1 MKLITNLN
9 MKKIFV
15 LTGLLVTSLLSGFVH
30 ASLMISPTRVVFD
43 ERQRTAKV
51 FLINN
56 SQEEKTYRLGWKEK
70 HALASGGYRD
80 LASDE
85 VGPWRLSHMIRMTP
99 KQVHLAPGER
109 QVVKLALRRKK
120 DMAHGEYRSHLFFQ
134 ALPTEQHRVSQ
145 AIGINLNM
153 ILSYSIP
160 IVYRKQVSIPTVTIS
175 DAQLKLNTAGQQ
187 VIHVNISRQGHASA
201 FGKIQAYWKAHNTKQ
216 WQRVSVANN
225 FAIYPEVA
233 KANIELN
240 ILNGQKIAGR
250 GQLKVT
256 YDGQEE
262 YAGKE
267 LAQKT
272 FALTL

>member
-1 MKLITNLN
+1 

-15 LTGLLVTSLLSGFVH
+15 FTGLLVAGLLSNLVQ

-70 HALASGGYRD
+70 QALAAGGYRD
-80 LASDE
+80 LAADE
-85 VGPWRLSHMIRMTP
+85 VGPWQLSHMVRMTP
-99 KQVHLAPGER
+99 KQVHLGPGER

-120 DMAHGEYRSHLFFQ
+120 DMTHGEYRSHLFFQ

-160 IVYRKQVSIPTVTIS
+160 IMYRKQTSIPTVTIGG
-175 DAQLKLNTAGQQ
+175 AHLKLNSAGQQ
-187 VIHVNISRQGHASA
+187 VIHVDISRQGYASA
-201 FGKIQAYWKAHNTKQ
+201 FGKIQAYWKAHNSEQ
-216 WQRVSVANN
+216 WHRVSVANN

-240 ILNGQKIAGR
+240 ILSGKKIAGR

-262 YAGKE
+262 YAGKT
-267 LAQKT
+267 LAQRI
-272 FALTL
+272 FALTLSQ